1 MKSGRIFFWLIVLF
15 VVACPALAQEVGKI
29 MSIVGTAEVL
39 RRERWQSVSLHEAL
53 LPGDVVRTGP
63 GSRVAVVL
71 ADGSQ
76 IKVNANSQL
85 LLKQVASPT
94 RHVAMQLMRSLLRLF
109 SGEIWVRSLGGPL
122 EIETL
127 AATATL
133 RGTELNLA
141 IEPAEATRLTV
152 VEGVMEFR
160 NPQGSVL
167 VAAKEQAIAKPGEAP
182 RKVVIINPRDAV
194 QWALYYPPLI
204 DYRQVIYPE
213 GPDTQAIRRALK
225 HYRRGALPETLRSL
239 EQVPPE
245 RRDARF
251 FTLRAGLLLSV
262 SRVAEA
268 RADIAEALRRNP
280 SEATAHALRSII
292 ALVQNQKEEALRLAR
307 QAVELEPQSPVP
319 QVALSY
325 AYQATFD
332 LEKALKSLEQ
342 AAKLAPEDAL
352 IQARLAELELSRGEL
367 ERALKAARRAVALDP
382 ELARTQTV
390 LGFAYLT
397 QIRTGQ
403 AKSAFERAITLDSAD
418 PLPRLGLGLA
428 KIRESN
434 LTEGAREIEIAA
446 SLDPNNALIQSY
458 LGKAYYEE
466 KREELAARE
475 FAIAKELDPKDPT
488 PWFYEAISD
497 QSTNRP
503 VEALQNLQ
511 KSIALNDNRAVY
523 RSKLLLDQ
531 DRATREASVA
541 RVYTKLGLDQ
551 LAISEAASSLSLDP
565 ASTSAH
571 RFLVDTY
578 SDSNRHEIGRVSE
591 LLQAQLLQPLNITP
605 VPPSVPFTDLK
616 FLPNVD
622 TSAWLLSDY
631 SQLFEKNGVRL
642 LASGLVGGL
651 DTFSDE
657 VSLSALTN
665 KLSVSAGQYYYTTD
679 GFRTNNDLTNFIYN
693 VFAQASPNDLF
704 SFQAEYRQR
713 HTEHGDIVLNFDPNE
728 FGRQDRFEVDQDT
741 TRFGF
746 RLSPSPQLRVLGS
759 LIYSRRKDNQL
770 AFPAGEPDFDIR
782 SVVDGTSYELQGQYV
797 QPRFNLIAGGGY
809 APVDGTT
816 SITLDF
822 SKFGGVSCPLPS
834 CSITDPTDIQQGN
847 AYLYANVALLANLIA
862 TLGLGYDVF
871 DNGSMDL
878 RKWDPKV
885 GLQWQPHRALQLR
898 AAAFK
903 TLKRSLVVEQT
914 IEPTQIAGFSQF
926 FDDFNGTISTT
937 VGGAA
942 DIWFTRFLQ
951 GSVEVLERDLTV
963 GGESLEPDSATTT
976 TQDQSENILRMSL
989 SWIPRRDLVVNL
1001 GYVIDDFDATPP
1013 IENLPVMVRTEAFPV
1028 GVRLFLNSG
1037 VFAGALAT
1045 YVNQE
1050 VARATDPRSRTED
1063 FVTVDLDLGYLL
1075 PQRLGA
1081 INIGVRN
1088 LFDQEFSFQ
1097 DDNYR
1102 TSTYR
1107 APVYIPAR
1115 SAFVKLSLVF

>member
-1 MKSGRIFFWLIVLF
+1 MVRNEK
-15 VVACPALAQEVGKI
+15 AQALEL
-29 MSIVGTAEVL
+29 AE
-39 RRERWQSVSLHEAL
+39 RATSLS
-53 LPGDVVRTGP
+53 P
-63 GSRVAVVL
+63 GS
-71 ADGSQ
+71 S
-76 IKVNANSQL
+76 
-85 LLKQVASPT
+85 
-94 RHVAMQLMRSLLRLF
+94 
-109 SGEIWVRSLGGPL
+109 
-122 EIETL
+122 
-127 AATATL
+127 
-133 RGTELNLA
+133 
-141 IEPAEATRLTV
+141 
-152 VEGVMEFR
+152 
-160 NPQGSVL
+160 
-167 VAAKEQAIAKPGEAP
+167 
-182 RKVVIINPRDAV
+182 
-194 QWALYYPPLI
+194 
-204 DYRQVIYPE
+204 
-213 GPDTQAIRRALK
+213 RAWL
-225 HYRRGALPETLRSL
+225 
-239 EQVPPE
+239 
-245 RRDARF
+245 
-251 FTLRAGLLLSV
+251 
-262 SRVAEA
+262 
-268 RADIAEALRRNP
+268 
-280 SEATAHALRSII
+280 
-292 ALVQNQKEEALRLAR
+292 
-307 QAVELEPQSPVP
+307 
-319 QVALSY
+319 ALSY
-325 AYQATFD
+325 AQQTAIE
-332 LEKALKSLEQ
+332 LEKALGSARKAAALASDSSLVQARVAELLMSSGDTREAERAAQ
-342 AAKLAPEDAL
+342 AAIKANPDDARAHMVQGFVHLAQIDTTK
-352 IQARLAELELSRGEL
+352 ARQ
-367 ERALKAARRAVALDP
+367 DF
-382 ELARTQTV
+382 TT
-390 LGFAYLT
+390 
-397 QIRTGQ
+397 
-403 AKSAFERAITLDSAD
+403 AIELDSTE
-418 PLPRLGLGLA
+418 PLARLGLGLA
-428 KIRESN
+428 LIRDGDLE
-434 LTEGAREIEIAA
+434 EGREQIEIAVI
-446 SLDPNNALIQSY
+446 LDPNNSLLRSY

-466 KREELAARE
+466 NTAERDKLAATQYG
-475 FAIAKELDPKDPT
+475 IAKKLDPNNPT
-488 PWFYEAISD
+488 PWFYDAILKET
-497 QSTNRP
+497 QNRP
-503 VEALQNLQ
+503 VQALKELQ

-541 RVYTKLGLDQ
+541 RGYTELGLDQ
-551 LAISEAASSLSLDP
+551 LAISEAATSLSLDP

-571 RFLVDTY
+571 RFLADTY
-578 SDSNRHEIGRVSE
+578 SESNRHEIARVSE

-622 TSAWLLSDY
+622 TSAWLSSDY
-631 SQLFEKNGVRL
+631 SQLFEKDGVRL

-657 VSLSALTN
+657 VSLSALTD

-713 HTEHGDIVLNFDPNE
+713 HTEHGDIVLNFDPAE

-741 TRFGF
+741 ARFGF

-759 LIYSRRKDNQL
+759 LIYSRRKDNQRV
-770 AFPAGEPDFDIR
+770 FPAGEPDLDIR
-782 SVVDGTSYELQGQYV
+782 GVAEGTSYELQGQYV

-816 SITLDF
+816 SITADF

-834 CSITDPTDIQQGN
+834 CSITDPLDVQQEN

-871 DNGSMDL
+871 DDGSADL

-885 GLQWQPHRALQLR
+885 GLQWKPHRALQLR
-898 AAAFK
+898 AAAFR

-914 IEPTQIAGFSQF
+914 IEPTQVAGFSQF
-926 FDDFNGTISTT
+926 FDDFNGTTSTT

-942 DIWFTRFLQ
+942 DVWFTQFLQ
-951 GSVEVLERDLTV
+951 GSIEVLERDLTV
-963 GGESLEPDSATTT
+963 GGESLELDSATTAT
-976 TQDQSENILRMSL
+976 EDQSENILRINL

-1001 GYVIDDFDATPP
+1001 GYLIDDFEVDATAPT
-1013 IENLPVMVRTEAFPV
+1013 ENLPVMVRTAAFPV

-1050 VARATDPRSRTED
+1050 VERATDPRSTSRTED